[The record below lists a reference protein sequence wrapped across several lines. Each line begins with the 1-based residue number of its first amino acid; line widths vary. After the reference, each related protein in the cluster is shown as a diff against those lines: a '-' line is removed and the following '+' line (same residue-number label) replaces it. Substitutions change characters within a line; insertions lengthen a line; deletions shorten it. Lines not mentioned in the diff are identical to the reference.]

1 MGQTNSIYDARFP
14 FKHIGAMS
22 DDEREARMAA
32 FLRRTPRNRRTLELV
47 KSLDGDP
54 IEAAR
59 IAKEKQDARNALA
72 RKIAQ
77 EKRDRERYQ
86 AWVDRGK
93 PASPTIPRK
102 TRMAP
107 GAKKRRE
114 EASALELIGAAQGM
128 QCAHCGCGMHFSL
141 DQSDGWRA
149 TIDHVVPRSLGGGND
164 RNRVAM
170 HSHCNYRKA
179 NREPNGCELIWLAAV
194 NARLT
199 ETAPPA
205 TPLP

>member
-1 MGQTNSIYDARFP
+1 MGNACSIYDARFP

-32 FLRRTPRNRRTLELV
+32 FLRRTPR
-47 KSLDGDP
+47 
-54 IEAAR
+54 
-59 IAKEKQDARNALA
+59 
-72 RKIAQ
+72 
-77 EKRDRERYQ
+77 
-86 AWVDRGK
+86 
-93 PASPTIPRK
+93 
-102 TRMAP
+102 
-107 GAKKRRE
+107 
-114 EASALELIGAAQGM
+114 
-128 QCAHCGCGMHFSL
+128 
-141 DQSDGWRA
+141 
-149 TIDHVVPRSLGGGND
+149 SLGGGND

-170 HSHCNYRKA
+170 HSHCNHRKA